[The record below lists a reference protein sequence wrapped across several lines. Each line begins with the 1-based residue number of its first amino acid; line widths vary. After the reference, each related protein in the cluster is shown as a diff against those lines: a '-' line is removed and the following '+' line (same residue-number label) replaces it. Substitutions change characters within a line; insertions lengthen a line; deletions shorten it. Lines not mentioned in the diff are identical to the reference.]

1 MDVESVRNNHDA
13 AASNQDFFF
22 FLTIRLHS
30 VESWVVFSLESC
42 LESSPVCYLVTLLVF
57 FFSFFASVFNPY
69 FRFLLFFFWL
79 LGFFIFCSVEIFE
92 ETVVFAECVYYACLS
107 AILLLRSQ

>member
-13 AASNQDFFF
+13 AASNEEYV

-42 LESSPVCYLVTLLVF
+42 LESFPVGYLVTLLVF
-57 FFSFFASVFNPY
+57 FFCCCCCCFFFASLFNFYFEFVFS
-69 FRFLLFFFWL
+69 FFFL
-79 LGFFIFCSVEIFE
+79 AFGFFIFRSV
-92 ETVVFAECVYYACLS
+92 
-107 AILLLRSQ
+107 

>member
-13 AASNQDFFF
+13 AASNEEYV

-42 LESSPVCYLVTLLVF
+42 LESFPVGYLVTLLVF
-57 FFSFFASVFNPY
+57 FFVVVVVVF
-69 FRFLLFFFWL
+69 FLLLFSIFILNSFLVFFFWR
-79 LGFFIFCSVEIFE
+79 LGFLSFVPFKFLKRRLFFCRVRIL
-92 ETVVFAECVYYACLS
+92 YY
-107 AILLLRSQ
+107 